1 LTEAELIEIIDAA
14 IQESGAASAKDM
26 GKVMGL
32 VKPKVQGRADM
43 KAVSGLV
50 KQRLN

>member
-1 LTEAELIEIIDAA
+1 MAAVKTA

-32 VKPKVQGRADM
+32 LKSKLHGKADM
-43 KAVSGLV
+43 TIVSTKV
-50 KQRLN
+50 KELLG